1 MSRDMSKVKAHTVK
15 SSTYK
20 MPESEGMMGNVHQAA
35 QLANALS
42 GVSPALKKFGKVVH
56 YGSFGVGTGVL
67 GFAVG
72 KALGENRF
80 RALFSLSYLGTA
92 GGMMLLSYL
101 TRGSNE

>member
-1 MSRDMSKVKAHTVK
+1 
-15 SSTYK
+15 
-20 MPESEGMMGNVHQAA
+20 MMGNVHQAA

>member
-1 MSRDMSKVKAHTVK
+1 MSKVKAHTVK

-42 GVSPALKKFGKVVH
+42 GVSPALKKVGKVTH
-56 YGSFGVGTGVL
+56 YASFGVGTGVL

-72 KALGENRF
+72 KALGDNSF
-80 RALFSLSYLGTA
+80 RALFSMSYLGTA

-101 TRGSNE
+101 TRKWNE